1 MEPIESGPRAGSV
14 FNIQG
19 YSIHDGPGI
28 RTTVFLKGCPLTC
41 SWCQNPESQLRRPEI
56 LFDASICKGCGQ
68 CAAACPDRAITI
80 VAGKARTD
88 RARCHGQGACIAA
101 CPTGARALSGQRMT
115 AAEIFREIAGDALF
129 YQRSGGGVTLSG
141 GEPLAQ
147 PELAAE
153 LLRMCQQAGFH
164 TALDTC
170 GYARWEV
177 AKPVLR
183 HADLVLYDFKHMD
196 PVEHKRLTGVSNE
209 LILDNVR
216 RVHHEL
222 GVEIKARIPVIP
234 GHNDGAANIEATAR
248 FIAEELSTSIP
259 VHLNPYHPLG
269 LAKYRRLER
278 AGGTFATH
286 SPSPSHLAGIKAVFE
301 SFGLAVSIGG

>member
-1 MEPIESGPRAGSV
+1 MEPIESGPRAGAV

-56 LFDASICKGCGQ
+56 LFDASLCKGCGQ
-68 CAAACPDRAITI
+68 CAAACPDGAIKI
-80 VAGKARTD
+80 VNGKARTD
-88 RARCHGQGACIAA
+88 RGRCHGQGACVAA
-101 CPTGARALSGQRMT
+101 CPNGARTLSGQRMT
-115 AAEIFREIAGDALF
+115 AAEIFRELAGDALF
-129 YQRSGGGVTLSG
+129 YQRSDGGITLSG

-170 GYARWEV
+170 GYARWEL
-177 AKPVLR
+177 ARSVLR

-196 PVEHKRLTGVSNE
+196 AIEHKRLTGVSNE
-209 LILDNVR
+209 LILDNAR
-216 RVHHEL
+216 RTHHEL
-222 GVEIKARIPVIP
+222 GVELRARIPVIP
-234 GHNDGAANIEATAR
+234 GHNDGAANMEATAR
-248 FIAEELSTSIP
+248 FIAEELSPSIQ

-269 LAKYRRLER
+269 LAKHQRLER
-278 AGGTFATH
+278 ACGPFATS
-286 SPSPSHLAGIKAVFE
+286 SPSPSRLAEIAGVFE